1 MAQRQLAPTE
11 EFAFPKGVLID
22 TGREHSCLSIKWQ
35 RWKEVYMNSLS
46 KDLTLDPQVK
56 PFPCEYQVGYQLH
69 PGLHVR
75 DVKS

>member
-1 MAQRQLAPTE
+1 
-11 EFAFPKGVLID
+11 
-22 TGREHSCLSIKWQ
+22 
-35 RWKEVYMNSLS
+35 MNSLS
-46 KDLTLDPQVK
+46 KGLTLDPQVK